1 MTIMANNLDAMRLA
15 VTKENMTREMAVAE
29 VEGKVAALLPIDCL
43 DEAAMYL
50 LENRLTAKAIAVF
63 ILNSLDV
70 KGFKDP
76 DLTDIV
82 IGATKLVF
90 TPKLCAF
97 MFLDTGNVK

>member
-1 MTIMANNLDAMRLA
+1 MANNMDAMRLA
-15 VTKENMTREMAVAE
+15 ITKENMSREMAVAE
-29 VEGKVAALLPIDCL
+29 VEGKVAALLPIDCI
-43 DEAAMYL
+43 DEAALYL
-50 LENRLTAKAIAVF
+50 FENKLTAKAIAVY

-70 KGFKDP
+70 QGFKDP

-97 MFLDTGNVK
+97 LFVDTGNIA